1 MPIKN
6 IDSKTLKLW
15 LEKGEAVL
23 VDVREP
29 FEHSTGTI
37 PGATLLPLASVS
49 KQTIPDFTGKKLVM
63 QCRSGKRSQT
73 AGEILLANN
82 PDLEIYN
89 LAGGI
94 LEWAATGGAI
104 K

>member
-6 IDSKTLKLW
+6 VDANTLKTW
-15 LEKGEAVL
+15 LKNNEAML

-29 FEHSTGTI
+29 AEHNAGVI
-37 PGATLLPLASVS
+37 PGAVLLPLAQVS
-49 KQTIPDFTGKKLVM
+49 IRAMPDFTGKKLVM
-63 QCRSGKRSQT
+63 QCRSGKRSQ
-73 AGEILLANN
+73 AAAEKLLAEN

-89 LAGGI
+89 LTGGI
-94 LEWAATGGAI
+94 LEWVARGNEV

>member
-6 IDSKTLKLW
+6 IDSKTLKIW
-15 LEKGEAVL
+15 LENNEAIL

-29 FEHSTGTI
+29 SEHSTGVI
-37 PGATLLPLASVS
+37 PGAVLLPLAYVS
-49 KQTIPDFTGKKLVM
+49 AQTIPDYIGKKLVM
-63 QCRSGKRSQT
+63 QCRSGKRSQA
-73 AGEILLANN
+73 AGEILLAHN
-82 PDLEIYN
+82 PDIEIYN

-94 LEWAATGGAI
+94 LEWVATGNNI